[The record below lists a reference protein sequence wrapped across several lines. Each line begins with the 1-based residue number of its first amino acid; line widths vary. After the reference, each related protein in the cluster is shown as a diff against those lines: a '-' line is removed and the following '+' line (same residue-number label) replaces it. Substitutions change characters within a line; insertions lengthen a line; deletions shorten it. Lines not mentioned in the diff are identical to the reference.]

1 MYKIVTFNYYFM
13 KNNKRRLIIMSYDSD
28 DTDYVSD
35 GDIDDCIYE
44 LEIFEEGGEKQ
55 FVHEMLTMTINEQ
68 NENKKETSIPTFPTL
83 IITKLEGNNEFFD
96 EAELKYVSEEE
107 NRPGTLAS
115 ILQLLL
121 SGLTIDIIPRF
132 HTVENKVDYSAQYRV
147 LFNKFL
153 PRLRANRKIE
163 NEVVTIK
170 GYNKPFLLG
179 ITKLYGLVI
188 VVLLNSVDN
197 RVIVGIGY

>member
-1 MYKIVTFNYYFM
+1 
-13 KNNKRRLIIMSYDSD
+13 MSYDSD
-28 DTDYVSD
+28 DTD
-35 GDIDDCIYE
+35 DIDIDNCIYE
-44 LEIFEEGGEKQ
+44 LESFEEGGEKQ
-55 FVHEMLTMTINEQ
+55 FVHEMLTMTIKQQ
-68 NENKKETSIPTFPTL
+68 NENKKETSTPTFPTF

-96 EAELKYVSEEE
+96 EEELKYVSEDEKKA
-107 NRPGTLAS
+107 GTIAT

-132 HTVENKVDYSAQYRV
+132 HTVENRVDYSAKYRV